1 VLCMGTGACINAS
14 AGISCRRLL
23 LFWPEDEFSIYSSA
37 KGQLLWNVQITSKL
51 PKKIPFGAVKLQL
64 GVNNI
69 FSKTIMESNVYLRFS
84 IAIFPVNVSWQ
95 YKLFKRYRLG
105 FLAKHFCTGRFLE
118 DEVGPITRRNMIYII
133 AKIPPIYKMRVHNH
147 VKVACQRSLFCV

>member
-1 VLCMGTGACINAS
+1 MNLVSIVPSRDNCSETCKLLQNCQNKS
-14 AGISCRRLL
+14 RL
-23 LFWPEDEFSIYSSA
+23 E
-37 KGQLLWNVQITSKL
+37 QLKM
-51 PKKIPFGAVKLQL
+51 ALQL

-118 DEVGPITRRNMIYII
+118 DEVGPITRRNMIIYII
-133 AKIPPIYKMRVHNH
+133 AKIPPFTKCESTIMLKWLVSGRYFVFKRPTHAPRMPHGAQLTTWV
-147 VKVACQRSLFCV
+147 V